1 MEMRNHIEELKKE
14 IEKLK
19 EKLKDTE
26 KSRDYQKGSSF
37 DWRHKCTS
45 RKPFKVAKKAQ
56 KQLTKTK
63 EIMQKLCDIVC
74 GRSGYDWELLEQVEY
89 FISEVEK

>member
-26 KSRDYQKGSSF
+26 KSRDYWKGSSF
-37 DWRHKCTS
+37 DWRHKCIS

-56 KQLTKTK
+56 KQLTKAKGIIKDLLHCLPK
-63 EIMQKLCDIVC
+63 ENIEGV
-74 GRSGYDWELLEQVEY
+74 YEVTEEAEQFLRE
-89 FISEVEK
+89 

>member
-1 MEMRNHIEELKKE
+1 MTKEECEIETNKAIMETRNHIEELKKE

-37 DWRHKCTS
+37 DC
-45 RKPFKVAKKAQ
+45 A
-56 KQLTKTK
+56 
-63 EIMQKLCDIVC
+63 
-74 GRSGYDWELLEQVEY
+74 EY
-89 FISEVEK
+89 IDK

>member
-1 MEMRNHIEELKKE
+1 METRNHIEELKKE

-37 DWRHKCTS
+37 DC
-45 RKPFKVAKKAQ
+45 A
-56 KQLTKTK
+56 
-63 EIMQKLCDIVC
+63 
-74 GRSGYDWELLEQVEY
+74 EY
-89 FISEVEK
+89 IDK